1 MPSNQRN
8 PPPIPKRP
16 DDDKLQNFTRK
27 NSGVGQKLTNN
38 PAYLAVG
45 DGGSKKYDPQVYRP
59 RIHGKDGGFTRG
71 GNEIDLKNVAEQL
84 LKSENQNTNSN
95 NNKTRSLERGGGMNG
110 LSRSDS
116 VSSLDNLPDATQVK
130 QPRAS
135 TVHRMNTAK
144 LKGNGK

>member
-1 MPSNQRN
+1 M
-8 PPPIPKRP
+8 
-16 DDDKLQNFTRK
+16 
-27 NSGVGQKLTNN
+27 GVGQKITNN

-71 GNEIDLKNVAEQL
+71 GDEIDLKNVAEQL

-95 NNKTRSLERGGGMNG
+95 NNKTRSLERGVNG

-135 TVHRMNTAK
+135 TAHRMNTAK